1 MQEAF
6 SELSP
11 RDPLMVTAATF
22 YSDLDQQVLTY
33 LYQPLLGP
41 VAYSLATFLWT
52 EVQQDQSAAHRHDLI
67 LTTLNIDLP
76 TFYQARLKLEAL
88 GLVKTYWAKAADPSY
103 YVYELYAPQPPT
115 RFFQDDLLSVLL
127 YETVG
132 EQRFQQLVAQFKRR
146 PVTKS
151 SLVDVSHNF
160 LDVFH
165 IDPQHV
171 ATTPTAIAEANE
183 SFQIKSAPQPQV
195 TANAQFDWAF
205 FKQQL
210 QRNFVTLAPVTQQRQ
225 LILTFHQLYGLNEM
239 ELAQL
244 VADSVDLTTDQFD
257 VATFKRL
264 VLAQYQGQTKI
275 TTQKVAEPPAKAA
288 AKSDFSKADQQLI
301 EVSRQYAPYEFLQQ
315 LKQQQGTYVTQGE
328 QRLLERLVARQ
339 LFPNSVINIM
349 IHYMLSV
356 RQMPTLNQNFLDT
369 LANSWAKA
377 KIATPE
383 AAMAEVKAHYQPK
396 PATKKRR
403 RKAAEPVQKE
413 TLPDWAQADYQAQPE
428 KLSQSDEQALQAS
441 LAGLKKLR
449 KGQES

>member
-1 MQEAF
+1 M
-6 SELSP
+6 
-11 RDPLMVTAATF
+11 
-22 YSDLDQQVLTY
+22 
-33 LYQPLLGP
+33 
-41 VAYSLATFLWT
+41 
-52 EVQQDQSAAHRHDLI
+52 
-67 LTTLNIDLP
+67 
-76 TFYQARLKLEAL
+76 
-88 GLVKTYWAKAADPSY
+88 
-103 YVYELYAPQPPT
+103 
-115 RFFQDDLLSVLL
+115 
-127 YETVG
+127 
-132 EQRFQQLVAQFKRR
+132 
-146 PVTKS
+146 
-151 SLVDVSHNF
+151 
-160 LDVFH
+160 
-165 IDPQHV
+165 
-171 ATTPTAIAEANE
+171 
-183 SFQIKSAPQPQV
+183 
-195 TANAQFDWAF
+195 TANTQFDWAF

-210 QRNFVTLAPVTQQRQ
+210 QHHFVTLGPVTQQRQ

-244 VADSVDLTTDQFD
+244 VADSVDLATDQFD
-257 VATFKRL
+257 VAAFKRL

-275 TTQKVAEPPAKAA
+275 TTQQVAEAPAVATPKA
-288 AKSDFSKADQQLI
+288 DFSKADQQLI
-301 EVSRQYAPYEFLQQ
+301 QVSRQYAPYEFLQQ

-396 PATKKRR
+396 PAVTKRR
-403 RKAAEPVQKE
+403 RKTAEPVQKE
-413 TLPDWAQADYQAQPE
+413 TLPDWAKADYQAQPE

>member
-1 MQEAF
+1 MQEVF

-41 VAYSLATFLWT
+41 VAYSLANFLWT
-52 EVQQDQSAAHRHDLI
+52 EVQQEDKAAHRHDLI

-132 EQRFQQLVAQFKRR
+132 EQRFQQLVTQFKRR
-146 PVTKS
+146 PVTKA

-171 ATTPTAIAEANE
+171 ATTPAAIAEANE
-183 SFQIKSAPQPQV
+183 QFQVKTAPQPQI
-195 TANAQFDWAF
+195 TAHSQFDWPF

-210 QRNFVTLAPVTQQRQ
+210 QRNFVALAPVVKQRQ
-225 LILTFHQLYGLNEM
+225 LILTFHELYGLNEL

-244 VADSVDLTTDQFD
+244 VADSVDLATDQFD
-257 VATFKRL
+257 VVAFKHL

-275 TTQKVAEPPAKAA
+275 TTQQVAETPPAQAPVT
-288 AKSDFSKADQQLI
+288 DFSKADQQLI
-301 EVSRQYAPYEFLQQ
+301 QVSRQYAPYEFLQQ

-377 KIATPE
+377 KITTPE
-383 AAMAEVKAHYQPK
+383 AAMTEVKAHYQPK
-396 PATKKRR
+396 TPPTKKSGAKPLAQYKKKVCQIG
-403 RKAAEPVQKE
+403 RKLIIKHN
-413 TLPDWAQADYQAQPE
+413 
-428 KLSQSDEQALQAS
+428 
-441 LAGLKKLR
+441 LKSCHHLMNRLYKR
-449 KGQES
+449 A